1 MATSNEPDFLL
12 CMECESPC
20 YTFEWKDGKL
30 ESILCTA
37 CANEDLTLFATP
49 EEFEEQS
56 GA

>member
-12 CMECESPC
+12 CLECESPC

-30 ESILCTA
+30 ESILCMA
-37 CANEDLTLFATP
+37 CANDDPTLFATP
-49 EEFEEQS
+49 EEFEDPS